1 MKNYSISY
9 RKNKSKVMLLYR
21 SRSSVKGFQH
31 LLPAKK
37 PPTMAETFRKK
48 ASLTKNG
55 ITS

>member
-1 MKNYSISY
+1 
-9 RKNKSKVMLLYR
+9 MLLYR